1 LSKGDSFRNVSNKS
15 VKNNLILQAN
25 KMAELEYKFVNIIR
39 KKVRLCFKGFL
50 EWQYLCIQ
58 GHLITLIFKHFK
70 ILFCKCCVPIFEI
83 FISEL
88 NFKQLFAKTEQ
99 MRKNNIEMHQ
109 IYIFIQ
115 SSLMEWYFASIDNF
129 FQCFCFFIKLVITFE

>member
-1 LSKGDSFRNVSNKS
+1 
-15 VKNNLILQAN
+15 
-25 KMAELEYKFVNIIR
+25 MAELEYKFVNIIR

-115 SSLMEWYFASIDNF
+115 LSLMEWYFASIDNF